1 MKYPLR
7 MNRKKPER
15 KIPNPSDF
23 KAAFCRRT
31 YCNPKQNGGIFIA
44 KLIVAEKLSV
54 AKAYAKVLGAT
65 NRKDGYLEGNGY
77 LVSWCVGHLVEL
89 APPNVYD
96 AKYVKWSI
104 ADLPILPQKWQ
115 YLVSAGTK
123 KQFGILQKLMHRPDV
138 DSIVNSCD
146 SGREGELIF
155 RLVYQQ
161 AGCKKPFSRLWLSSM
176 EENAI
181 REGFAHLKPST
192 EYDALYEAAL
202 CRERADWMVG
212 INASRL
218 FSCLYNQPLAVGRV
232 MTPVLAMTVVREA
245 AIAAFVPE
253 KFYTVALTLADG
265 GTASSKRFAQK
276 ADAELLLSK
285 CRKEGRVTVQKMER
299 KEKSESPPQLYD
311 LTALQ
316 RDANRLLGFTAQQ
329 TLDYAQSLYE
339 KRLITY
345 PRTDSRFLTE
355 DMAASLPGLVT
366 DTGKAFAVEE
376 PIPIHVQQV
385 INGSKVTDHHA
396 LLPTKSMA
404 NADLAALPAGERNV
418 LRLIAARL
426 LCAVGEPHRYAET
439 TLTTICAGEEFSAKG
454 KVVLSE
460 GWKTVER
467 KMLGDLLG
475 KQKEAVVLPDVKEQ
489 SQCSVAGAELKEGQT
504 SPPKPY
510 TEDTLLSA
518 MQAAGADSMPEGV
531 ERQGIGTPATR
542 AATIEKLVQKGF
554 LERKG
559 NKKTKVLLPTDKGKA
574 LITVMPE
581 EIQSPEMTVDW
592 ETKLLRIERGEM
604 EPETFMT
611 EIKEMIS
618 SLVTTTEA
626 RKGANA
632 LMKNKIIGVCPNCG
646 ANVVEREKG
655 WFCESNPC
663 RFVLWKDNAF
673 FKRLGKRLDAH
684 VVDKLLRDGRVRL
697 KDCKSAKGK
706 TYNATVLLSCEADGR
721 GKFSLEFEGGC

>member
-1 MKYPLR
+1 M
-7 MNRKKPER
+7 
-15 KIPNPSDF
+15 S
-23 KAAFCRRT
+23 
-31 YCNPKQNGGIFIA
+31 YC
-44 KLIVAEKLSV
+44 LVVAEKPSV
-54 AKAYAKVLGAT
+54 GAAYAKVLGAT
-65 NRKDGYLEGNGY
+65 NRQDGYWEGNGY

-115 YLVSAGTK
+115 YLVSASTK

-138 DSIVNSCD
+138 DSMICATD
-146 SGREGELIF
+146 AGREGELIF
-155 RLVYQQ
+155 RLVCQQ
-161 AGCKKPFSRLWLSSM
+161 AGCKKPFTRLWLSSM

-181 REGFAHLKPST
+181 REGFASLKPST
-192 EYDALYEAAL
+192 EYDALYQAAL
-202 CRERADWMVG
+202 CRERADWIVG
-212 INASRL
+212 INSSRL
-218 FSCLYNQPLAVGRV
+218 FSCLYGRPLAVGRV
-232 MTPVLAMTVVREA
+232 MTPTLAMAVQREA
-245 AIAAFVPE
+245 AISAFTPE
-253 KFYTVALTLADG
+253 KFYTVSLAFADG
-265 GTASSKRFAQK
+265 GTASSKRFSQK
-276 ADAELLLSK
+276 ADAETLLAN
-285 CRKEGRVTVQKMER
+285 CRKEVSTVVQKVER
-299 KEKSESPPQLYD
+299 KEKTEKPPQLYD
-311 LTALQ
+311 LTTLQ
-316 RDANRLLGFTAQQ
+316 REANRLLGFTAQQ

-376 PIPIHVQQV
+376 PLPINVQQV

-404 NADLAALPAGERNV
+404 KADLAALPAGERNV

-439 TLTTICAGEEFSAKG
+439 TLTTICAGEEFTVKG

-460 GWKTVER
+460 GWKAMDR
-467 KMLGDLLG
+467 KMLGELLG
-475 KQKEAVVLPDVKEQ
+475 KQKEQAALPDVQEQ
-489 SQCSVAGAELKEGQT
+489 SQCSIAGAELKEGQM
-504 SPPKPY
+504 SPPKHF
-510 TEDTLLSA
+510 TEDTLLHA
-518 MQAAGADSMPEGV
+518 METASADSMPEGV

-559 NKKTKVLLPTDKGKA
+559 IKKTKVLLPTDKGKA

-581 EIQSPEMTVDW
+581 EIQSPEMTADW
-592 ETKLLRIERGEM
+592 ETKLLQIERSEM

-611 EIKEMIS
+611 EIKEIIS

-626 RKGANA
+626 AKGANA

-655 WFCESNPC
+655 WFCENREC

-684 VVDKLLRDGRVRL
+684 VADKLLRDGRVRL

-706 TYNATVLLSCEADGR
+706 TYNATVLLSCETDGR
-721 GKFSLEFEGGC
+721 SKFSLEFENGGC

>member
-1 MKYPLR
+1 MSYRLVISE
-7 MNRKKPER
+7 KP
-15 KIPNPSDF
+15 
-23 KAAFCRRT
+23 
-31 YCNPKQNGGIFIA
+31 
-44 KLIVAEKLSV
+44 SV
-54 AKAYAKVLGAT
+54 AMSYAKVLGAT

-96 AKYVKWSI
+96 EKFVKWSI

-115 YLVSAGTK
+115 YLVSASTK
-123 KQFGILQKLMHRPDV
+123 KQFDILKDLMHRPDV
-138 DSIVNSCD
+138 DSIVCATD

-155 RLVYQQ
+155 RLVYEQ

-176 EENAI
+176 EESAI
-181 REGFAHLKPST
+181 REGFARLKPST
-192 EYDALYEAAL
+192 EYDALYNAAL

-218 FSCLYNQPLAVGRV
+218 FSCLYGQPLAVGRV

-253 KFYTVALTLADG
+253 KFYTVDLELTSG
-265 GTASSKRFAQK
+265 CTASSRRIPEKTV
-276 ADAELLLSK
+276 AENLLEA
-285 CRKEGRVTVQKMER
+285 CRKEMVATIQRITR
-299 KEKSESPPQLYD
+299 KEKSENPPPLYD
-311 LTALQ
+311 LTTLQ
-316 RDANRLLGFTAQQ
+316 RDANRLLGYSAQQ

-355 DMAASLPGLVT
+355 DVAASLPGLVA

-376 PIPIHVQQV
+376 PLPIHVQQV

-404 NADLAALPAGERNV
+404 KADLAALPAGERNV

-439 TLTTICAGEEFSAKG
+439 TLTTICTGEEFTAKG
-454 KVVLSE
+454 KEVLEE
-460 GWKTVER
+460 GWKAVER
-467 KMLGDLLG
+467 KVLADILNR
-475 KQKEAVVLPDVKEQ
+475 KQELTALPNAAENE
-489 SQCSVAGAELKEGQT
+489 CGILNAELKEGQT
-504 SPPKPY
+504 SPPKHF
-510 TEDTLLSA
+510 TEDTLLHSMETA
-518 MQAAGADSMPEGV
+518 SADSMPEGV

-542 AATIEKLVQKGF
+542 AATIEKLVAKGF

-559 NKKTKVLLPTDKGKA
+559 DRKTKVLLPTDKGKA

-581 EIQSPEMTVDW
+581 EIQSPEMTADW

-604 EPETFMT
+604 ELEEFMT
-611 EIKEMIS
+611 EIKDMIS
-618 SLVTTTEA
+618 SLVNTTEA
-626 RKGANA
+626 MKGANV
-632 LMKNKIIGVCPNCG
+632 LMKNKIVGVCPNCG
-646 ANVVEREKG
+646 KSVVEHEKG
-655 WFCESNPC
+655 YFCENREC

-673 FKRLGKRLDAH
+673 FKRLGKRLDSH
-684 VVDKLLRDGRVRL
+684 VADKLLRDGRIRL
-697 KDCKSAKGK
+697 KDCRSAKGK
-706 TYNATVLLSCEADGR
+706 TYNATVLLSTEADGR
-721 GKFSLEFEGGC
+721 SKFSLEFEGGR

>member
-1 MKYPLR
+1 M
-7 MNRKKPER
+7 
-15 KIPNPSDF
+15 S
-23 KAAFCRRT
+23 
-31 YCNPKQNGGIFIA
+31 YC
-44 KLIVAEKLSV
+44 LVVAEKPSV
-54 AKAYAKVLGAT
+54 GAAYAKVLGAT
-65 NRKDGYLEGNGY
+65 NRQDGYWEGNGY

-104 ADLPILPQKWQ
+104 ADLPILPEKWQ
-115 YLVSAGTK
+115 YLVSTSTK
-123 KQFGILQKLMHRPDV
+123 KQFGILQKVMNRPDV
-138 DSIVNSCD
+138 DSIVCATD
-146 SGREGELIF
+146 AGREGELIF

-192 EYDALYEAAL
+192 EYDALYNAAL

-218 FSCLYNQPLAVGRV
+218 FSCLYGQPLAVGRV

-265 GTASSKRFAQK
+265 GSASSKRFAQK
-276 ADAELLLSK
+276 MDAERLLSK
-285 CRKEGRVTVQKMER
+285 CRKEERVTVQKMKR
-299 KEKSESPPQLYD
+299 KEKYESPPPLYD

-355 DMAASLPGLVT
+355 DMAASIPGLVT
-366 DTGKAFAVEE
+366 DTGKVFAVEKTF
-376 PIPIHVQQV
+376 PIHVRQV

-404 NADLAALPAGERNV
+404 NADLAALPVGERNV

-439 TLTTICAGEEFSAKG
+439 TLTTECAGEEFTAKG

-460 GWKTVER
+460 GWKAMER
-467 KMLGDLLG
+467 KMLGELLG
-475 KQKEAVVLPDVKEQ
+475 KQKEQATLPDVQEQ
-489 SQCSVAGAELKEGQT
+489 SQCSIVVAELKEGQT
-504 SPPKPY
+504 TPPKHF
-510 TEDTLLSA
+510 TEDTLLHA
-518 MQAAGADSMPEGV
+518 METASADSMPEGV

-574 LITVMPE
+574 LVTVMPE
-581 EIQSPEMTVDW
+581 EIQSPEMTADW
-592 ETKLLRIERGEM
+592 ETKLLRIEHSEM
-604 EPETFMT
+604 EPKTFMT

-626 RKGANA
+626 AKGANA
-632 LMKNKIIGVCPNCG
+632 LMKSKIIGVCPNCG
-646 ANVVEREKG
+646 KPVVEREKG
-655 WFCESNPC
+655 WFCENREC

-684 VVDKLLRDGRVRL
+684 VADKLLRDGRVRL

-706 TYNATVLLSCEADGR
+706 TYNAIVLLSCETDGR
-721 GKFSLEFEGGC
+721 SKFSLEFEGGC

>member
-1 MKYPLR
+1 M
-7 MNRKKPER
+7 
-15 KIPNPSDF
+15 S
-23 KAAFCRRT
+23 
-31 YCNPKQNGGIFIA
+31 
-44 KLIVAEKLSV
+44 
-54 AKAYAKVLGAT
+54 YAKVLGAT
-65 NRKDGYLEGNGY
+65 NHQDGYLEGNGY

-96 AKYVKWSI
+96 DKYVKWSI

-115 YLVSAGTK
+115 YLVSASTK

-181 REGFAHLKPST
+181 REGFARLKPST
-192 EYDALYEAAL
+192 EYDALYNAAL

-218 FSCLYNQPLAVGRV
+218 FSCLYGQPLAVGRV

-245 AIAAFVPE
+245 AIVAFVPQ
-253 KFYTVALTLADG
+253 KFYTVELELTSG
-265 GTASSKRFAQK
+265 CTASSRRISEK
-276 ADAELLLSK
+276 DAAENLLAE
-285 CRKEGRVTVQKMER
+285 CRKEMISTIQKVTR
-299 KEKSESPPQLYD
+299 KEKSENPPLLYD

-339 KRLITY
+339 KRLTTY

-355 DMAASLPGLVT
+355 DMAASLPGLVA
-366 DTGKAFAVEE
+366 DTGGAFAVEE
-376 PIPIHVQQV
+376 PFPIHVQQV
-385 INGSKVTDHHA
+385 INGSKVNDHHA

-404 NADLAALPAGERNV
+404 KADLAALPAGERNI

-439 TLTTICAGEEFSAKG
+439 TLTTICAEEEFSAKG
-454 KVVLSE
+454 KVVLSD
-460 GWKTVER
+460 GWKAVER
-467 KMLGDLLG
+467 KMLGELLG
-475 KQKEAVVLPDVKEQ
+475 KQKEPAVLPDVQEQ
-489 SQCSVAGAELKEGQT
+489 SQCCVTGAELKEGQT
-504 SPPKPY
+504 SPPKSY

-518 MQAAGADSMPEGV
+518 MQAAGADSMPQGV

-559 NKKTKVLLPTDKGKA
+559 SKKTKVLLPTDKGKA

-581 EIQSPEMTVDW
+581 EIQSPEMTADW
-592 ETKLLRIERGEM
+592 ETKLLQIERGEM
-604 EPETFMT
+604 EPNEFMT

-626 RKGANA
+626 AKGANA

-646 ANVVEREKG
+646 KPVVEREKG
-655 WFCESNPC
+655 WFCENREC

-684 VVDKLLRDGRVRL
+684 VADKLLRDGRVRL

-706 TYNATVLLSCEADGR
+706 TYNATVLLGTEADGR
-721 GKFSLEFEGGC
+721 SKFSLEFEGGC

>member
-1 MKYPLR
+1 M
-7 MNRKKPER
+7 R

-23 KAAFCRRT
+23 KAVFCRRT

-44 KLIVAEKLSV
+44 KLIVAEKPSV
-54 AKAYAKVLGAT
+54 AMAYAKVLGAT
-65 NRKDGYLEGNGY
+65 NRQDGYLEGNGY

-104 ADLPILPQKWQ
+104 ADLPILPERWQ
-115 YLVSAGTK
+115 YLVSSSTK

-138 DSIVNSCD
+138 DSVICATD
-146 SGREGELIF
+146 AGREGELIF

-161 AGCKKPFSRLWLSSM
+161 AGCKKPVSRLWLSSM

-192 EYDALYEAAL
+192 EYDALYNAAL

-218 FSCLYNQPLAVGRV
+218 FSCLYGQPLAVGRV

-285 CRKEGRVTVQKMER
+285 CRKEGCVTVQKMER
-299 KEKSESPPQLYD
+299 KKKSESPPQLYD

-366 DTGKAFAVEE
+366 DTGRAFAVEE
-376 PIPIHVQQV
+376 PFPIHVQQV

-396 LLPTKSMA
+396 LLPTKSMG
-404 NADLAALPAGERNV
+404 NTDLAALPAGERNV

-439 TLTTICAGEEFSAKG
+439 TIITICAGEEFSAKG

-460 GWKTVER
+460 GWKAMER
-467 KMLGDLLG
+467 KILGELLG
-475 KQKEAVVLPDVKEQ
+475 KQKEQAVLPDVQEQ
-489 SQCSVAGAELKEGQT
+489 NQCSVADAELKDGQT
-504 SPPKPY
+504 SPPKSY

-559 NKKTKVLLPTDKGKA
+559 TKKTKVLLPTDKGKA
-574 LITVMPE
+574 LITLMPE
-581 EIQSPEMTVDW
+581 EIQSPEMTADW

-632 LMKNKIIGVCPNCG
+632 LMKNKVIGVCPNCG
-646 ANVVEREKG
+646 KPVVEREKG
-655 WFCESNPC
+655 WFCENREC

-684 VVDKLLRDGRVRL
+684 VADKLLRDGRVRL
-697 KDCKSAKGK
+697 KDCRSAKGK
-706 TYNATVLLSCEADGR
+706 PYNATVLLSCEADGR
-721 GKFSLEFEGGC
+721 SKFSLEFENGGC

>member
-1 MKYPLR
+1 M
-7 MNRKKPER
+7 
-15 KIPNPSDF
+15 S
-23 KAAFCRRT
+23 
-31 YCNPKQNGGIFIA
+31 
-44 KLIVAEKLSV
+44 
-54 AKAYAKVLGAT
+54 YAKVLGAA
-65 NRKDGYLEGNGY
+65 NRQDGYLEGNGY

-115 YLVSAGTK
+115 YLVSASTK
-123 KQFGILQKLMHRPDV
+123 KQFGILKDLMNRPDV

-161 AGCKKPFSRLWLSSM
+161 VGCKKPVSRLWLSSM

-192 EYDALYEAAL
+192 EYDALYNAAL

-218 FSCLYNQPLAVGRV
+218 FSCLYGQPLAVGRV

-299 KEKSESPPQLYD
+299 KEKSENPPPFYD

-316 RDANRLLGFTAQQ
+316 RDANRLLGFTARQ

-366 DTGKAFAVEE
+366 DTGRAFAVEE
-376 PIPIHVQQV
+376 PVPIHVQQV

-404 NADLAALPAGERNV
+404 KADLAALPAGERNV

-439 TLTTICAGEEFSAKG
+439 TLATICAGEDFTAKG
-454 KVVLSE
+454 KEVLEE
-460 GWKTVER
+460 GWKAVEHKVLADILNR
-467 KMLGDLLG
+467 KQELT
-475 KQKEAVVLPDVKEQ
+475 ALPNAAENE
-489 SQCSVAGAELKEGQT
+489 CGILNAELKEGQT
-504 SPPKPY
+504 SAPKHF
-510 TEDTLLSA
+510 TEDLLLSA
-518 MQAAGADSMPEGV
+518 MQTAGSESMPEGV

-559 NKKTKVLLPTDKGKA
+559 SKKTKVLLPTDKGKA

-581 EIQSPEMTVDW
+581 EIQSPEMTADW
-592 ETKLLRIERGEM
+592 ETKLLQIEHGEM
-604 EPETFMT
+604 EPSEFMT
-611 EIKEMIS
+611 EINTMITELVKNTEMK
-618 SLVTTTEA
+618 
-626 RKGANA
+626 KGVNA
-632 LMKNKIIGVCPNCG
+632 LMKNKIVGVCPNCG

-655 WFCESNPC
+655 WFCENREC

-684 VVDKLLRDGRVRL
+684 VADKLLRDGRVRL
-697 KDCKSAKGK
+697 KDCRSAKGK

-721 GKFSLEFEGGC
+721 SKFSLEFEGGC